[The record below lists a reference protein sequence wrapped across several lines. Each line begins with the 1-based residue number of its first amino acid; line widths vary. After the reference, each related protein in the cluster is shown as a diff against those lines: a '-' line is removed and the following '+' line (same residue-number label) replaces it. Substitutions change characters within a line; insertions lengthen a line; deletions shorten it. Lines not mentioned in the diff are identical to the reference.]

1 MSINPYILTFLSDY
15 HGLQTPADL
24 ASHLASFHLHIG
36 HLTGFGKLIDEKI
49 IAKDEFPDFATEDGY
64 KPAQTHF
71 IDNLVYDG
79 KQPNA
84 YIDQFE
90 IGLKQGDKL

>member
-1 MSINPYILTFLSDY
+1 MVSRFSKKVYRPDIY
-15 HGLQTPADL
+15 QL
-24 ASHLASFHLHIG
+24 AAQS
-36 HLTGFGKLIDEKI
+36 LIDEKI

-71 IDNLVYDG
+71 IDDIVYDG

-84 YIDQFE
+84 YINKFE
-90 IGLKQGDKL
+90 IGLKEGDKL